1 MTVVAKS
8 FSRSVGTPMHS
19 AASSLSRSAASP
31 RPIQERSIDR
41 ATSTVTTARATI
53 TVKSSTPQLPK
64 KGAGGRIN
72 VNPFAPPTYSQ
83 LMMSVCSTTESAN
96 VAIEKKTPL
105 QAEREVPDA
114 EPQERRDQPPGDDQH
129 RQRSLERLD
138 EEARGIRAEGEKR
151 PGAEVHVAGV
161 TAEDVPRGAA
171 ADVVQDAVPGEVAV
185 RSG

>member
-1 MTVVAKS
+1 
-8 FSRSVGTPMHS
+8 MHS

-96 VAIEKKTPL
+96 VAIEKKTPFKRSVRYPMPSPRS
-105 QAEREVPDA
+105 AETS
-114 EPQERRDQPPGDDQH
+114 PPATISTGSGASNASM
-129 RQRSLERLD
+129 RKI
-138 EEARGIRAEGEKR
+138 AVYAPRAKN
-151 PGAEVHVAGV
+151 AGV
-161 TAEDVPRGAA
+161 PKFT
-171 ADVVQDAVPGEVAV
+171 
-185 RSG
+185 